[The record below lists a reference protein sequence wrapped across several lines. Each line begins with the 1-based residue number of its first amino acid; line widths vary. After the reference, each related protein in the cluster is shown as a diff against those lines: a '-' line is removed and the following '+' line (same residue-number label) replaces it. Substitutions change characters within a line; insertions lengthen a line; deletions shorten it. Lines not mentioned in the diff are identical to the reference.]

1 MQRVVYAADC
11 GITVNPDTVKQQ
23 IEGGIIFGLSAALF
37 NEITIKDARVEQTN
51 FNDYR
56 MLRID
61 QAPVIEVYLV
71 SSTEPPGGI
80 GGATIR
86 GWTAYNIT
94 SDTQSGIGAWS
105 DDELACPTPVASL
118 SRGCDWRPY
127 RMRSTRSR
135 KKSGASVSC
144 AQLDRRSQ
152 SALGNEHRREVQVW

>member
-1 MQRVVYAADC
+1 MVYAADC

-23 IEGGIIFGLSAALF
+23 IEGGIIFGLSAVLF

-71 SSTEPPGGI
+71 SSTEPPGDI

-86 GWTAYNIT
+86 G
-94 SDTQSGIGAWS
+94 
-105 DDELACPTPVASL
+105 
-118 SRGCDWRPY
+118 
-127 RMRSTRSR
+127 
-135 KKSGASVSC
+135 
-144 AQLDRRSQ
+144 LDG
-152 SALGNEHRREVQVW
+152 L